1 MKKLLINIAL
11 LAGILSMA
19 GCKKFL
25 ETLPDN
31 RTVITTPEQVSQLL
45 TTAYPHGS
53 YMLFCEALSD
63 NVEDKGNG
71 GLGIDPQLFLI
82 NTQSYKYQDV
92 QDIMADS
99 PVAYW
104 DSCYAAIAAANQALL
119 YCGGP
124 DSANFSAQK
133 GEALIC
139 RAYAHF
145 MLVTLFSK
153 AYNPATAAS
162 DPGIPYITKV
172 STSVFNKYERGTVA
186 GVYQQIE
193 NDLTTGLPLIKDRVY
208 GDAPKFHFTEQAAH
222 AFASRFYLFKRDYA
236 KVVTHSTA
244 VFGSANPASLIRD
257 QVKIYGTLQP
267 VDMKLLYTSSSN
279 PANILLQ
286 EIPGSKY
293 PDNYYGFRYGIG
305 TNINAELFTF
315 SNVTNGNYAITVYG
329 SGPQYFN
336 FPKFEKNIAPLFS
349 MEEVLMN
356 RAEANVHL
364 KNYSATISDLN
375 TWISKN
381 ITSYSPS
388 RHNVTIP
395 KIMAFYDPLPQDDAM
410 ITAVLDLKR
419 ITYMQEGLRW
429 LDILRLDIP
438 VRHTA
443 SPDFNTTLVPGDKRR
458 LLQLPPEVVNEGMAL
473 NPR

>member
-1 MKKLLINIAL
+1 MKKLLINIGL
-11 LAGILSMA
+11 LVGILSMA

-45 TTAYPHGS
+45 ATAYPHGS

-82 NTQSYKYQDV
+82 NTQSFKYQDV
-92 QDIMADS
+92 QDVSADS

-119 YCGGP
+119 YCNGP

-162 DPGIPYITKV
+162 DPGIPYMTKV
-172 STSVFNKYERGTVA
+172 STSVFNKYDRSNVA
-186 GVYQQIE
+186 AVYKQIE
-193 NDLTTGLPLIKDRVY
+193 SDLTTGLPLIKDKTY
-208 GDAPKFHFTEQAAH
+208 GDAPKFHFTEQATH
-222 AFASRFYLFKRDYA
+222 AFAARFYLFKRDYE
-236 KVVTHSTA
+236 KVVTHATA
-244 VFGSANPASLIRD
+244 VFGSADPASVIRD
-257 QVKIYGTLQP
+257 QVKIYSTLQP
-267 VDMKLLYTSSSN
+267 VDMKLLYTSSTTA
-279 PANILLQ
+279 ANILLQ
-286 EIPGSKY
+286 EAPGTKY

-305 TNINAELFTF
+305 TNVNAALF
-315 SNVTNGNYAITVYG
+315 SYPNVTGGRFAMTVYG
-329 SGPQYFN
+329 SSPQYFN
-336 FPKFEKNIAPLFS
+336 FPKFEQKISPLLS

-356 RAEANVHL
+356 RAEANIHL
-364 KNYSATISDLN
+364 KNYAAAITDLN

-381 ITSYSPS
+381 ITGYRPAT
-388 RHNVTIP
+388 HNLTIP
-395 KIMAFYDPLPQDDAM
+395 KIMAFYAPLPQDDAM
-410 ITAVLDLKR
+410 VQATLDLKR

-438 VRHTA
+438 VTHTA
-443 SPDFNTTLVPGDKRR
+443 SPNFTTTLAPGDKRR
-458 LLQLPPEVVNEGMAL
+458 LLQLPTEAVNDGMEM

>member
-1 MKKLLINIAL
+1 MKKLLINIGL
-11 LAGILSMA
+11 LVGILSMA

-71 GLGIDPQLFLI
+71 GQGIDPQLFLI
-82 NTQSYKYQDV
+82 NTQSFKYQDV

-104 DSCYAAIAAANQALL
+104 DSCYAAIAAANLALQ
-119 YCGGP
+119 YCNGP
-124 DSANFSAQK
+124 DAANFSAQK
-133 GEALIC
+133 GEALLC

-153 AYNPATAAS
+153 AYNPATAAN

-172 STSVFNKYERGTVA
+172 STTVFNKYDRGNVA
-186 GVYQQIE
+186 SVYQQIE
-193 NDLTTGLPLIKDRVY
+193 NDLTTGLPLIKDKAY

-222 AFASRFYLFKRDYA
+222 AFAARFYLFKRDYA
-236 KVVTHSTA
+236 KVVTHATA
-244 VFGSANPASLIRD
+244 VFGSASPASLIRD
-257 QVKIYGTLQP
+257 QVKIYSTLQP
-267 VDMKLLYTSSSN
+267 VDMKLLYTSSST
-279 PANILLQ
+279 PANILLT

-305 TNINAELFTF
+305 TNINAALF
-315 SNVTNGNYAITVYG
+315 SYPNVTDGNYAITIYG

-336 FPKFEKNIAPLFS
+336 FPKFSKRVMPLLS

-364 KNYSATISDLN
+364 KNYNATLSDLN
-375 TWISKN
+375 IWISKN
-381 ITSYSPS
+381 ITRYSPS
-388 RHNVTIP
+388 AHNVTIP

-410 ITAVLDLKR
+410 IEAVLDLKR

-438 VRHTA
+438 VRHTG
-443 SPDFNTTLVPGDKRR
+443 SPDFNTILAPGDKRR